1 MGSDQGDLSVL
12 CPPPEGKDE
21 QRSYAAMHSV
31 VRKVVVN
38 AAIHR
43 PRSDIMLEVYLA
55 GLWHGVK
62 LGGPQPRKPDYLEL
76 APPPRRRGRTRKAK
90 DDGPTA
96 A

>member
-1 MGSDQGDLSVL
+1 MGSEYGDLSVL

-21 QRSYAAMHSV
+21 QRSYAAMHDV

-62 LGGPQPRKPDYLEL
+62 LGGPHPRKPDYLEL
-76 APPPRRRGRTRKAK
+76 AAPPRRRGRPKAK

>member
-1 MGSDQGDLSVL
+1 MSGDLSVL
-12 CPPPEGKDE
+12 CPPPKDKDE
-21 QRSYAAMHSV
+21 ARQYRTMEDI

-43 PRSDIMLEVYLA
+43 PRSDVMLEVYLA

-76 APPPRRRGRTRKAK
+76 APPPKRRGRKAV
-90 DDGPTA
+90 A
-96 A
+96 

>member
-1 MGSDQGDLSVL
+1 MTGDTSVL
-12 CPPPEGKDE
+12 CPRPEGKE
-21 QRSYAAMHSV
+21 EAAKYRAMDNI

-43 PRSDIMLEVYLA
+43 PGCDIMREVYLA

-76 APPPRRRGRTRKAK
+76 ASPPKRRGRPRK
-90 DDGPTA
+90 DA

>member
-1 MGSDQGDLSVL
+1 MTKPDTDGDISVL
-12 CPPPEGKDE
+12 APPPEGKDE
-21 QRSYAAMHSV
+21 AGKYQAMDNV

-43 PRSDIMLEVYLA
+43 PRSDIMREVYLA

-62 LGGPQPRKPDYLEL
+62 LGGPKPRKPDYLEL
-76 APPPRRRGRTRKAK
+76 TPPRRGRTRKVK

>member
-1 MGSDQGDLSVL
+1 MSGDLSVL

-21 QRSYAAMHSV
+21 ARQYQRMDDII
-31 VRKVVVN
+31 RKVVVN

-43 PRSDIMLEVYLA
+43 PRSDIMREVYLA

-76 APPPRRRGRTRKAK
+76 APPAKRRGRPRK
-90 DDGPTA
+90 DVV
-96 A
+96 

>member
-1 MGSDQGDLSVL
+1 MTSERHGNVSVL
-12 CPPPEGKDE
+12 APPPEGKDE
-21 QRSYAAMHSV
+21 IRKYHAMDDV

-43 PRSDIMLEVYLA
+43 PRSDLMCEVYLA
-55 GLWHGVK
+55 GLWHGMK
-62 LGGPQPRKPDYLEL
+62 FSGPAPRKPDYLEL
-76 APPPRRRGRTRKAK
+76 TPPRRGRPRKVK

>member
-1 MGSDQGDLSVL
+1 MADDDGLSVL
-12 CPPPEGKDE
+12 CPPPEGKEE
-21 QRSYAAMHSV
+21 QRAYRSMRDV

-43 PRSDIMLEVYLA
+43 PTSDVVFEAYLA

-62 LGGPQPRKPDYLEL
+62 LSGPAPRKPDYLEL
-76 APPPRRRGRTRKAK
+76 APPPRRSGRPRRVK